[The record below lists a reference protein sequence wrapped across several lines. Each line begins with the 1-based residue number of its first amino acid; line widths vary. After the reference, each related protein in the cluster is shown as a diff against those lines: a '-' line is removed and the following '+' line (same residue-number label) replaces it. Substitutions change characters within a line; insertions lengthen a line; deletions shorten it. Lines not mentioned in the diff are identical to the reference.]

1 MSQRITFLA
10 ILLTAL
16 VLGGCKKSP
25 APIVITPDVNKNH
38 LQRNHIYGKVKEIES
53 RTFYFHEDSL
63 TIQDSARALE
73 LTQRPCD
80 RYFLHNYNPDGFLSS
95 FVNVGMDGDT
105 LIYRCYFYN
114 DRGQISEWTEKGGP
128 SDPITKGVYGY
139 DRNHFLESEKVFHGD
154 TLVLSFAYK
163 TDGIG
168 NIISSTQ
175 DNLQF
180 VTVTNYH
187 YNEHGLV
194 DKIEEHEPDG
204 KIFKSA
210 TIEYD
215 NYGDEVNRCVYKAGK
230 QLIEYTYNEYSQ
242 KGRNIKTIYEDRL
255 HQIKEV
261 NYYAKYDKENNW
273 LVEYSVLNDKL
284 VSIRKRNIKYY

>member
-95 FVNVGMDGDT
+95 FVNVGMNGDT

-163 TDGIG
+163 TAA
-168 NIISSTQ
+168 
-175 DNLQF
+175 
-180 VTVTNYH
+180 H
-187 YNEHGLV
+187 
-194 DKIEEHEPDG
+194 
-204 KIFKSA
+204 
-210 TIEYD
+210 
-215 NYGDEVNRCVYKAGK
+215 
-230 QLIEYTYNEYSQ
+230 
-242 KGRNIKTIYEDRL
+242 KTIC
-255 HQIKEV
+255 
-261 NYYAKYDKENNW
+261 N
-273 LVEYSVLNDKL
+273 S
-284 VSIRKRNIKYY
+284 SP